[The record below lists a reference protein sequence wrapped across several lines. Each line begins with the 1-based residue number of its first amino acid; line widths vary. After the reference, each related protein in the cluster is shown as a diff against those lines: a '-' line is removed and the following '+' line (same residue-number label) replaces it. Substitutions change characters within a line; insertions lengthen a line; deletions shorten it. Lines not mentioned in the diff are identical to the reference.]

1 MPTSP
6 IEFATTAGIGLGVG
20 LVILLVDWAL
30 CRLTGA
36 EALVDPLLESLRPSV

>member
-6 IEFATTAGIGLGVG
+6 IEFVQALGIGTGVG

-36 EALVDPLLESLRPSV
+36 EALVQPLLDGIRRPI

>member
-6 IEFATTAGIGLGVG
+6 IEIAQSLGIGLGVG

-36 EALVDPLLESLRPSV
+36 EALVDPLLERLSTPI